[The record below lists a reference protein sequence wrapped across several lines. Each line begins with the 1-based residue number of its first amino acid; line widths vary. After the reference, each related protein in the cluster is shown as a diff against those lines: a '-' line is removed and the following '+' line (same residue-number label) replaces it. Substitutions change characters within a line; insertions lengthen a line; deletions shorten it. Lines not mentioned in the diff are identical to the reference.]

1 MAVTAQQ
8 VKELR
13 DLTDCGIMDC
23 KKALIECDGDIE
35 KAKAW
40 LRDKGMAKAEKKSA
54 RIAAE
59 GAVVCKIADDKKSG
73 VLVEI
78 NIETDFAA
86 NTDKFKAFTE
96 TVATHI
102 LTKKPANME
111 ELMAQT
117 LYNDDS
123 KTVEIFQKEAI
134 ADIGENTSIRRFVI
148 YEVEGN
154 GAVASYIHMGGKVGV
169 FVEVTT
175 DDDSVITKPEFADF
189 AKNIGMQVASM
200 RPNWVNEEDV
210 PQAELD
216 KEVEIIKNKALE
228 EGKPEK
234 IVMERIVPGQIKNF
248 YKLNCLVDQEFFRDD
263 DLTIAQFIEQSK
275 KAIGADVSIVRF
287 TRFGLG
293 EGIEKKNENFAE
305 EVAKQA
311 AGLN

>member
-1 MAVTAQQ
+1 MAISAQQ

-35 KAKAW
+35 KAKGW
-40 LRDKGMAKAEKKSA
+40 LREKGMAKAEKKSS
-54 RIAAE
+54 RVAAE
-59 GAVVCKIADDKKSG
+59 GTVIAKIADDQKSG

-78 NIETDFAA
+78 NVETDFAA
-86 NTDKFKAFTE
+86 NTDNFKSFCD
-96 TVATHI
+96 TVVSHI
-102 LTKKPANME
+102 IEKKPASVE
-111 ELMAQT
+111 ELMAQP
-117 LYNDDS
+117 LASDPS
-123 KTVEIFQKEAI
+123 KTVELFQKEAI
-134 ADIGENTSIRRFVI
+134 ANIGENTSIRRFVI

-200 RPNWVNEEDV
+200 RPNWVTEDEV
-210 PQAELD
+210 PQSELD
-216 KEVEIIKNKALE
+216 KEIEIIKNKALE

-263 DLTIAQFIEQSK
+263 DLTISQYIDQSI
-275 KAIGADVSIVRF
+275 KAIGANVSVVRF

-293 EGIEKKNENFAE
+293 EGIEKKVDDFAE
-305 EVAKQA
+305 EVRKQA
-311 AGLN
+311 GL

>member
-1 MAVTAQQ
+1 MAITAQQ

-13 DLTDCGIMDC
+13 ELTDCGIMDC
-23 KKALIECDGDIE
+23 KKALTECDGDIE

-40 LRDKGMAKAEKKSA
+40 LREKGMAKAEKKSA

-59 GAVVCKIADDKKSG
+59 GAVVAKIADDKKSG

-86 NTDKFKAFTE
+86 NTDKFKAFTDA
-96 TVATHI
+96 VATHI
-102 LTKKPANME
+102 LAKKPADIA
-111 ELMAQT
+111 ELMAQP
-117 LYNDDS
+117 LYND
-123 KTVEIFQKEAI
+123 
-134 ADIGENTSIRRFVI
+134 IRRFVI

-169 FVEVTT
+169 FVEVAT
-175 DDDSVITKPEFADF
+175 DDDSVINKPEFADF

-200 RPNWVNEEDV
+200 RPNWVTEDEV

-216 KEVEIIKNKALE
+216 KETEIIKNKALE

-263 DLTIAQFIEQSK
+263 DLTISQYIDQSI
-275 KAIGADVSIVRF
+275 KAIGANVSVVRF

-293 EGIEKKNENFAE
+293 EGIEKKVDDFAE
-305 EVAKQA
+305 EVRKQA
-311 AGLN
+311 GL